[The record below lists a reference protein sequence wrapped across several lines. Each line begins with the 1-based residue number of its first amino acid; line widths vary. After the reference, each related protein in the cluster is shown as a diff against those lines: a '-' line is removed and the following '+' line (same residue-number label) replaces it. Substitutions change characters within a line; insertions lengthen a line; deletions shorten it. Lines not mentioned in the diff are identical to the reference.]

1 MTAKSVKKTSSSK
14 RTGAGKNTGSQKA
27 TTTKKSSGAKKTS
40 AAKKFDVYRVN
51 WTSEEICRIPAAPG
65 TGYTEQDQG
74 SAKNAFSDIH
84 SANAAAKRQYDLMV
98 DECRPNFEEDD
109 KSVDKKSWRVS
120 YRSSKRSGGCVDL
133 RFSLE
138 DLLGCGFNGVH
149 SFHMDVSYR
158 VWVERVPVV

>member
-1 MTAKSVKKTSSSK
+1 MYVT
-14 RTGAGKNTGSQKA
+14 
-27 TTTKKSSGAKKTS
+27 TS

-98 DECRPNFEEDD
+98 DECRPDFEEDS
-109 KSVDKKSWRVS
+109 KTSKRVTT
-120 YRSSKRSGGCVDL
+120 SSKRSGGCVDL